1 MRDISIVYSV
11 GEMLSNTVDH
21 FNECVKLSELS
32 HDPEI
37 LREVEELFI
46 SLVSRRR
53 CVKESDFILGFFK
66 SGHGMQSRDYELF
79 SSFLAGEC
87 YTTMACLSCEYYTPI
102 QFYQGVLFS
111 PWKTGLETYS
121 GTFLSKPVLYIVFK
135 Y

>member
-46 SLVSRRR
+46 SLVPGEGVVGDPEPGSVVEVLDGSGVAK
-53 CVKESDFILGFFK
+53 CDHGTFESSLDLGFEIVIFI
-66 SGHGMQSRDYELF
+66 SGFQIRSRNAKL
-79 SSFLAGEC
+79 
-87 YTTMACLSCEYYTPI
+87 
-102 QFYQGVLFS
+102 
-111 PWKTGLETYS
+111 
-121 GTFLSKPVLYIVFK
+121 
-135 Y
+135 